1 MFGKIKALAKAGS
14 RKAKLLALVA
24 VGMMVSVQASALD
37 IVSKDGTTGDVTFNP
52 TALTDPISNGVI
64 VTICAVAG
72 IFLIVIGCRWV
83 FRLCRGGA

>member
-1 MFGKIKALAKAGS
+1 MFGKIKELAKAGS

-37 IVSKDGTTGDVTFNP
+37 IVAKDGTTGEVTFSP
-52 TALTDPISNGVI
+52 DALVSPIQGAI
-64 VTICAVAG
+64 ITTICAVAG